1 MVRCGTYMFEFGV
14 GKGYEEMASLV
25 KSMPRIKGGGSRE
38 GSDMFMSINSHQERI
53 KHAFRPCLR
62 PL

>member
-1 MVRCGTYMFEFGV
+1 MFEFGV